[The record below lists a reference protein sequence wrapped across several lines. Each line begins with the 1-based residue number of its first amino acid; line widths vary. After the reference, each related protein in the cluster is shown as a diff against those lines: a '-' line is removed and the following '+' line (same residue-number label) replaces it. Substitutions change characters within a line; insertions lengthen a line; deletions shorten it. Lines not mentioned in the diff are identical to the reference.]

1 MHPAAVLQATFQRG
15 RIRFKV
21 DLMQIFSS
29 VRSDPAGPDGAPVL
43 VCGLGALGQACL
55 ERLLEFDVPLRCLD
69 RKPPSWRDRNLEER
83 LSGRLT
89 LGDMRQP
96 RLLEQA
102 EVRLCRAVLLLSS
115 DSTANFEAALQV
127 RLLNREA
134 EIVVRSAS
142 NQASLGALLEERLP
156 GIAVVDPTLLCA
168 GAISTALQCAD
179 RPVSLEVDGESFRL
193 WEAPC
198 TEHEMGKAIRLPPG
212 LQQSGAL
219 LLSPRA
225 LRASP
230 ISPRQGRGKT
240 LPWQRVQQLGQRAL
254 HAWRSFSRPQQLAA
268 LILVGLTLAGVKA
281 FAGSGDWRQG
291 LFVTLGLLKGEYVD
305 PVNVLL
311 GDAGPA
317 ESSHGWLFLITL
329 AYSLVGTLITSA
341 IVAVILERLLLE
353 RFGRRRPRLG
363 RRDPDPILLVEGDGL
378 AREVERRLRREGQAV
393 VRVQSGG
400 ADAGETEEP
409 VHFDRL
415 DTALPALESR
425 SLAAIGL
432 LSTDL
437 LANLREALALQRRW
451 PEARLAVLAHAF
463 GASEQLGELLGGVAV
478 ISAVDLV
485 ADAVVATAF
494 GERVEGVL
502 RLRGINLL
510 IVRYRIRRGDG
521 LCGLGIARVE
531 NGYRLTCVTMRRAQ
545 HAHSV
550 VMPAADLLLAEGDQ
564 LVVLATPASLR
575 SVELGRIQPPD
586 QLLRLRCPAD
596 LSAGRRFEVQQSL
609 ARWIGCAPGEVL
621 GLIDGDE
628 HRVPVDREIAEPLLH
643 ELTRQG
649 MDGSLEIR
657 RA

>member
-1 MHPAAVLQATFQRG
+1 MVL
-15 RIRFKV
+15 
-21 DLMQIFSS
+21 
-29 VRSDPAGPDGAPVL
+29 SDPIRPVPNGAPVL

-55 ERLLEFDVPLRCLD
+55 ERLLEFDIPLRCLD
-69 RKPPSWRDRNLEER
+69 RNPPSWRDRNLEER

-102 EVRLCRAVLLLSS
+102 QVRECRSILLLSS

-127 RLLNREA
+127 RLLNPHA
-134 EIVVRSAS
+134 EIVVRSTS
-142 NQASLGALLEERLP
+142 HQASLGALLEERLP
-156 GIAVVDPTLLCA
+156 GIAVVDPILLCA
-168 GAISTALQCAD
+168 GAISTALQSAD
-179 RPVSLEVDGESFRL
+179 RPVSLEVDGTSFRL

-198 TEHEMGKAIRLPPG
+198 RDRALEKPIRLPHAPDG
-212 LQQSGAL
+212 SPPV
-219 LLSPRA
+219 LLSLRA
-225 LRASP
+225 LRASRA
-230 ISPRQGRGKT
+230 SARQGNVVT
-240 LPWQRVQQLGQRAL
+240 LPWQPLHRLGREVL
-254 HAWRSFSRPQQLAA
+254 NGWRSRSRPQQLAA
-268 LILVGLTLAGVKA
+268 LLLVALTLAGVAA
-281 FAGSGDWRQG
+281 FARSGGWRQG
-291 LFVTLGLLKGEYVD
+291 LFVTLGLLMGEYVD

-311 GDAGPA
+311 GTAGPA
-317 ESSHGWLFLITL
+317 EASPGWLFLVAL
-329 AYSLVGTLITSA
+329 AYALVGTLITSA

-353 RFGRRRPRLG
+353 RLGGRRPRLG
-363 RRDPDPILLVEGDGL
+363 RRDPDPILLLEGDGL
-378 AREVERRLRREGQAV
+378 AREVGRRLRQEGLAV
-393 VRVQSGG
+393 VRVQSG
-400 ADAGETEEP
+400 AGEAGESEEP

-415 DTALPALESR
+415 EAALPALEGR
-425 SLAAIGL
+425 SLPAIGV
-432 LSTDL
+432 LSSDL
-437 LANLREALALQRRW
+437 LTNLREALALQRRW
-451 PEARLAVLAHAF
+451 PDARLAVLAHAF
-463 GASEQLGELLGGVAV
+463 GPSEQLGELLGGVAV
-478 ISAVDLV
+478 ISTVDLV

-531 NGYRLTCVTMRRAQ
+531 NGYDLTCVTVRRAQ
-545 HAHSV
+545 QAHRA

-564 LVVLATPASLR
+564 LVVLATPACLR

-609 ARWIGCAPGEVL
+609 ARWIGCAPGAVL

-649 MDGSLEIR
+649 MDGSLEAR